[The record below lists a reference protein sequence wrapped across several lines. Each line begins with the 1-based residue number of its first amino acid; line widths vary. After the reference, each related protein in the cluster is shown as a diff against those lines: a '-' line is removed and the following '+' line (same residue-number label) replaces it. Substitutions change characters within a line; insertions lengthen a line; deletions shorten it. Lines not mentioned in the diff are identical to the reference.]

1 MTEPEY
7 IPKMSD
13 ADPHVRSVQSCRER
27 KRQGDA
33 AGTRQRRNQDRRH
46 TPCSRRRLMFIEPER
61 LFDLLGKHHVVNG
74 PWQNVGRQVVACL
87 LRPTQM
93 GKQQSKKTS
102 R

>member
-1 MTEPEY
+1 
-7 IPKMSD
+7 
-13 ADPHVRSVQSCRER
+13 
-27 KRQGDA
+27 
-33 AGTRQRRNQDRRH
+33 
-46 TPCSRRRLMFIEPER
+46 MFIEPER